1 MCAEVAQKEK
11 CAFVSHGCTV
21 RLHHA
26 VEEINAQ
33 PRKRRAEYILTS
45 IREE

>member
-21 RLHHA
+21 RVHDA
-26 VEEINAQ
+26 VGESMHSLMT
-33 PRKRRAEYILTS
+33 RG
-45 IREE
+45 